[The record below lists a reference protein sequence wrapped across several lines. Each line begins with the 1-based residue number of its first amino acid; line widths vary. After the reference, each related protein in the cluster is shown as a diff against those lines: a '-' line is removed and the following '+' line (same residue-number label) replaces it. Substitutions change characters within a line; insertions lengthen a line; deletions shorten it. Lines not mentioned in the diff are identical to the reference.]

1 MVFTCPAVSAVTI
14 LLIALVVSRSRYLPT
29 PYPDRL
35 AVIDRAEARID
46 NSFYSDVTWWN
57 ESEVIYTLRRMNTVR
72 APYFHR
78 HLSRG
83 GKVPSNGRYL
93 DARHHGRHLP
103 NLHYQ
108 VGSAYE
114 IPFPDNSF
122 DGVIISDVLE
132 HLLDLRAA
140 LSEIH
145 RVLEPGGV
153 LVFDTISRTLKSYAL
168 LWLISQE
175 LLQIMYEDAHDWRLF
190 ITPEEV
196 TRLLEETG
204 FLLEHGW
211 TGMDFKDVPLG
222 ILRYIA
228 NGMTEK
234 SVVFGGGFVEVPD
247 DFSMIYAGSSEIH
260 LPHNSRLYV
269 LTSVFESLYKKL
281 KDFLLS
287 ERITAVSYLRAAPP
301 QTAVFAMK
309 WSTSGLVV
317 GGIGALLGWF
327 HQSRYNPTP
336 YPDRLAVIEKDDAE
350 IDNQLYDGITWWDP
364 EGFAFAMRRMNTVRA
379 PFFHRHLSRG
389 GKVPSNGRYL
399 DVGCGGGLLTEEMA
413 STYGYNITGID
424 ISEASLQQ
432 ARQHINNLSNLSFE
446 KGTIYSIPFPDNS
459 FDGVIVSDVFE
470 HLLDL
475 RKAATEVYR
484 VLKPG
489 GVLVFDTVAR
499 TRLTYAHYWLTM
511 QEILKVLPPD
521 IHDWRLFINP
531 SEMKALLTWA
541 GFSISSDV
549 RNRIRLTRLVL
560 PKYSQSS
567 EYVLSGFTSVKSF
580 SKGFVELPEDLSYS
594 YCGVAM
600 KPTA

>member
-1 MVFTCPAVSAVTI
+1 
-14 LLIALVVSRSRYLPT
+14 
-29 PYPDRL
+29 
-35 AVIDRAEARID
+35 
-46 NSFYSDVTWWN
+46 
-57 ESEVIYTLRRMNTVR
+57 
-72 APYFHR
+72 
-78 HLSRG
+78 
-83 GKVPSNGRYL
+83 
-93 DARHHGRHLP
+93 
-103 NLHYQ
+103 
-108 VGSAYE
+108 YE

-140 LSEIH
+140 LSEIR
-145 RVLEPGGV
+145 RVLKPGGV

-234 SVVFGGGFVEVPD
+234 SVVFDGGFVEVPD
-247 DFSMIYAGSSEIH
+247 DLSMIYAGSSEIR
-260 LPHNSRLYV
+260 LPHNSRLSV

-287 ERITAVSYLRAAPP
+287 ERITAVSYLRAAPT

-309 WSTSGLVV
+309 WLTSGLVV

-336 YPDRLAVIEKDDAE
+336 YLNRLAVIERDAAE
-350 IDNQLYDGITWWDP
+350 IDNQLYDDITWWDP
-364 EGFAFAMRRMNTVRA
+364 EGFASGMRRMNTVRA
-379 PFFHRHLSRG
+379 PYFHRHLSRG

-489 GVLVFDTVAR
+489 GALVFDTVAR

-511 QEILKVLPPD
+511 QEILKARDEPELKWVGMQRTSMWFA
-521 IHDWRLFINP
+521 II
-531 SEMKALLTWA
+531 
-541 GFSISSDV
+541 
-549 RNRIRLTRLVL
+549 
-560 PKYSQSS
+560 

-594 YCGVAM
+594 YCGVAT
-600 KPTA
+600 KPTV